1 MTKVVAFTGAGI
13 SKASGIPTFEE
24 MGDLRDKLSR
34 DYFQSHPE
42 VFYSNLLEMKKKID
56 EAKPNDAHL
65 SLAQYG
71 IPIITMNIDGLH
83 SRAGS
88 EIVVEMHGNL
98 EFVFCANCDTNHP
111 FDVLVDSHHCEKC
124 RRIYEPNV
132 VLYGDTIPHYM
143 DAVDLLGEAD
153 RLLVVGTS
161 FYTST
166 ANGMVHIAE
175 SAGKKVDII
184 NENSEDEVPIYLE
197 SLLGNGSK

>member
-1 MTKVVAFTGAGI
+1 
-13 SKASGIPTFEE
+13 
-24 MGDLRDKLSR
+24 
-34 DYFQSHPE
+34 
-42 VFYSNLLEMKKKID
+42 MKKKID

-88 EIVVEMHGNL
+88 RSLLRCMGIQ

-111 FDVLVDSHHCEKC
+111 FDVLVDLTIAKMPPH
-124 RRIYEPNV
+124 YEPNV

-153 RLLVVGTS
+153 RLWLWGHIILY
-161 FYTST
+161 FYR
-166 ANGMVHIAE
+166 
-175 SAGKKVDII
+175 
-184 NENSEDEVPIYLE
+184 
-197 SLLGNGSK
+197 